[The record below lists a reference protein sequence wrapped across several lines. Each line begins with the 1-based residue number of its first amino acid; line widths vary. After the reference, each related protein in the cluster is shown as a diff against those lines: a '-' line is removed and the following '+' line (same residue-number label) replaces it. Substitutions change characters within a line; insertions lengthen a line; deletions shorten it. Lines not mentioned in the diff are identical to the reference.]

1 MINDQKLGIIWML
14 NDPLT
19 CFCLEFKTNDFCFK
33 FLRFLWSVKQD
44 IWFTFREFELP
55 FIYGIIQIKIG
66 MNIRILVDIKWET
79 IWPGSDNTKDYST
92 TTTTTTKQQKTTK
105 TTTTTAKTPPPTTT
119 STTTTSIPMTSS
131 RWRIQVE
138 LDYSSCK
145 TCQILNL
152 T

>member
-1 MINDQKLGIIWML
+1 MVKKWNKWMINDQKLGIIWML

-92 TTTTTTKQQKTTK
+92 TTTTTKKQQKNNNNNNNSKNITTNNNINNNNINSNDK
-105 TTTTTAKTPPPTTT
+105 LTLEDT
-119 STTTTSIPMTSS
+119 SWA
-131 RWRIQVE
+131 R
-138 LDYSSCK
+138 L
-145 TCQILNL
+145 
-152 T
+152 